1 MDEYEGGQ
9 KLDRSAPGQYHFSP
23 CLYTVSSITNL
34 RSSIR
39 VFSSYARL
47 IIKAKI
53 TYILNDITGV

>member
-23 CLYTVSSITNL
+23 CLYTLSSIANR

-39 VFSSYARL
+39 VSFVLRQIHY
-47 IIKAKI
+47 
-53 TYILNDITGV
+53 